1 MSKQLVAYFS
11 ASGVTAE
18 VAEKLAQVI
27 GADLF
32 EIRPQ
37 QPYTAADLDWR
48 DQHSRSSVEMHD
60 AAARPAMA
68 EQTPDM
74 AQYDTVFLGFPIWWY
89 TAPRIIQPFLE
100 GGDFSGKQIVPFATS
115 GGSGLGHTVDD
126 LRASCGTD
134 TCWQPGR
141 LCNGRIE
148 VNALEEWARQF

>member
-1 MSKQLVAYFS
+1 MKKTLVAYFS
-11 ASGVTAE
+11 ASGTTRK
-18 VAEKLAQVI
+18 VAEMIAEAGDCALYEITPKELYTND
-27 GADLF
+27 DLN
-32 EIRPQ
+32 
-37 QPYTAADLDWR
+37 WMNKK
-48 DQHSRSSVEMHD
+48 SRSSVEMSDKKIRPQITDTD
-60 AAARPAMA
+60 AHI
-68 EQTPDM
+68 EE
-74 AQYDTVFLGFPIWWY
+74 YDTIILGFPIWWY
-89 TAPRIIQPFLE
+89 TAPRIIQTFLE